1 MAVKEEI
8 IRQSTRLTN
17 RIKCKC
23 IADKHKA
30 LKKDKV
36 YHVGEKVFD
45 ILKAKKLVVA
55 VD

>member
-8 IRQSTRLTN
+8 IRQSTRLTP

-23 IADKHKA
+23 IVDKHKS
-30 LKKDKV
+30 LIKDKV
-36 YHVGEKVFD
+36 YNVGEKVFN
-45 ILKAKKLVVA
+45 ILKGKKLVVA